1 MRLLRVGST
10 RLNVRDCGSVE
21 SPESPFGS
29 LAVLLAEG
37 RSSVTVAGS
46 KESVAARKFNSV
58 APVSM
63 KGGEADGC
71 CGDEASTGGE
81 GGGEGDEAGSAGDG
95 WALLLLDGGGSLLL
109 LDGVP
114 DGAAGGTGPS
124 EPAAGSVGNQV

>member
-1 MRLLRVGST
+1 M
-10 RLNVRDCGSVE
+10 
-21 SPESPFGS
+21 
-29 LAVLLAEG
+29 LLAEG

-46 KESVAARKFNSV
+46 KESVAARMFNSV
-58 APVSM
+58 APVSTN
-63 KGGEADGC
+63 GGEEGGC
-71 CGDEASTGGE
+71 CGDEASAGGE
-81 GGGEGDEAGSAGDG
+81 GGGEGDEAGSADGG